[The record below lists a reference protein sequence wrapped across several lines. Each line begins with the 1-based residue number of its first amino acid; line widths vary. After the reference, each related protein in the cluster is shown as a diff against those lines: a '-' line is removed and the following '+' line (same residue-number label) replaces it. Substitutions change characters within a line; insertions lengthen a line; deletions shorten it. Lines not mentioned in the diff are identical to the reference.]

1 MERFYRRWD
10 FAGALRLHG
19 KLFGDL
25 MIVGFVLVQTF
36 DGIFTYLGVRTWGPA
51 IEANPIVSSAVAVM
65 GLMTGLA
72 TVKAFAVGLGI
83 LLHLR
88 RVHVLVA
95 ILNAVYLAAAI
106 VPWAAIFLV
115 R

>member
-10 FAGALRLHG
+10 ERRSF
-19 KLFGDL
+19 FGDA
-25 MIVGFVLVQTF
+25 MVVSIVLVQAF

-51 IEANPIVSSAVAVM
+51 IEANPIVASAVAVM

-72 TVKAFAVGLGI
+72 TVKIFAVSLGI

-88 RVHVLVA
+88 RVHMLVA
-95 ILNAVYLAAAI
+95 ALNAIYLAAAI